1 MSVPTQHVEPMIDAC
16 VAALR
21 AELNTAIDAINLE
34 AGVDLAHVPVGAYY
48 PGGLVSTVSVSWPF
62 VEVSVSDA
70 TYDAPAIRQAIWSAH
85 ATAYVSLWCR
95 NAVGDEELYRSTL
108 RYGRALLSILLAP
121 DTFGAE
127 LYVDSVRVAY
137 RRNPEAAAQ
146 DQALEACALVVCT
159 IGGDE
164 APG

>member
-1 MSVPTQHVEPMIDAC
+1 MSVPTQHVEPMVDSC

-34 AGVDLAHVPVGAYY
+34 GGVQLEHVPVSAYY

-62 VEVSVSDA
+62 VEVSVADA
-70 TYDAPAIRQAIWSAH
+70 SYDAAAIQQAAWDAH
-85 ATAYVSLWCR
+85 ATGYVSLWCR
-95 NAVGDEELYRSTL
+95 SAVSDEDLYRSTL

-121 DTFGAE
+121 DAFGAE

-146 DQALEACALVVCT
+146 DQALEAAALVVCT